1 MSNTLNTIRNI
12 LYAVIIA
19 LQLFYLIGIVIFVQE
34 IIGIVNFLVELNQVE
49 GPKPHAATILAQKI
63 SVAMSGY
70 LPTLIAFVGLLISWF
85 TLSKNNNIPR
95 WYISINKYLSILWL
109 FFLPLGTLVGYFQ
122 LRQIKRLKVGS

>member
-12 LYAVIIA
+12 LYTVIIA
-19 LQLFYLIGIVIFVQE
+19 LQLFYLIGVAIFVQE

-49 GPKPHAATILAQKI
+49 GPKPHAAAMLAQKI

-70 LPTLIAFVGLLISWF
+70 LPSLIAFIGLLISWF
-85 TLSKNNNIPR
+85 TLTKNNNIPR

-122 LRQIKRLKVGS
+122 LRQIKRLKMGS